1 MGNSTWKFHI
11 KLTFLKRI
19 FRKNDY
25 PKNFIDNCFKKFLHN
40 IHFVKENVPA
50 AEKKHFSLVL
60 LYLEV
65 ISLQTRTKLQQALK
79 VVLSCCKLELAFKCQ
94 TKLSNSFQLKDPIA
108 KDLLSGVVCKLQC
121 GLCNYS
127 YYGECIRH
135 LDIRSGEYKA
145 VSPLTGRKVKP
156 VINSAVL
163 DHSLHCNYLSSFDNF
178 SILYH
183 ENKKFLFE
191 IKESVLIMR
200 DKSSLNRNLNSTPSH
215 PFEKVS

>member
-1 MGNSTWKFHI
+1 M
-11 KLTFLKRI
+11 KRI

-215 PFEKVS
+215 LFEKVS

>member
-1 MGNSTWKFHI
+1 MDNYTWKFHTE
-11 KLTFLKRI
+11 LTFLKRI
-19 FRKNDY
+19 FPKNDY
-25 PKNFIDNCFKKFLHN
+25 PKSFIDNCFKTFLHN

-60 LYLEV
+60 LNLEV

-79 VVLSCCKLELAFKCQ
+79 GALSCCKLELAFKYQ
-94 TKLSNSFQLKDPIA
+94 TKLSNSFQLKDPLA

-121 GLCNYS
+121 GVCNYS
-127 YYGECIRH
+127 YYGECIRY

-145 VSPLTGRKVKP
+145 VSPLTGKKLKP

-178 SILYH
+178 SIWGH
-183 ENKKFLFE
+183 KNKKFLFE
-191 IKESVLIMR
+191 TKESVLIIR
-200 DKSSLNRNLNSTPSH
+200 DKSSINRSL
-215 PFEKVS
+215 K